1 MSEVDTSLLGL
12 FLRADPLVKAIM
24 AGLLALSVVC
34 WGVIIDKAI
43 QLGRVHR
50 QARLAGAEP
59 QVLLE
64 RPSPDDPMG
73 RIAAAGLDESR
84 QLAGIRSL
92 GLRETREQVE
102 QAMRTALGRELQS
115 LERYLPIL
123 ASTGSAAPFIGLF
136 GTVWGIMNA
145 FSAIARTNNTALSVV
160 APGIAEALLA
170 TGMGLMAA
178 IPAVVAF
185 NKFATDLKNIA
196 AHGNHLISDL
206 GGRLA
211 RQAAGGAP

>member
-24 AGLLALSVVC
+24 AGLLALSVIC

-50 QARLAGAEP
+50 QARSASREP
-59 QVLLE
+59 QSLLE
-64 RPSPDDPMG
+64 RVPGDTLAG
-73 RIAAAGLDESR
+73 RIAAAGIEEHR
-84 QLAGIRSL
+84 HLADAAISL
-92 GLRETREQVE
+92 TERREQVE

-206 GGRLA
+206 GGRLTRPAA
-211 RQAAGGAP
+211 RGMA